1 MLKPYATQREANS
14 SVVLIQ
20 TSGNQLAQC
29 TGWTLQSIATGI
41 TFIVENMGTLPKDE
55 HGGGPVPRIV
65 ESPVYTSL
73 LLDIIPRS
81 QYLRTGEN
89 YQNPEGPG
97 RFVGRGRSYS
107 SKLESEIGGFSLQTS
122 GGGER
127 WKGRI
132 QKKIFGGKF
141 QSHLSGSIVTMMCLT
156 DNISRIYN
164 RSGGKE
170 TENKDY
176 GHSSI
181 GKGTAA
187 EARSSTPQEGS
198 CRGSQIFHS
207 TRRKLQ
213 RKPDLPLHKKE
224 AAEEARSSTP
234 QEGSCRGGQIFH
246 STRRKLQRKP
256 DLPLHKKEAAEE
268 ARSSTPQEGS
278 CRGSQIFHST
288 RRELQR
294 KPDLPLHKKEAAE
307 EARSSTPQEG
317 SCSGSQIFHSTRRK
331 LQRKPDLPLHKKE
344 AAEEARSSTPQ
355 EGSCRGSQIF
365 HSTRRELQRKPDLPL
380 HKKGAM
386 KSSNFQRCLN
396 Y

>member
-1 MLKPYATQREANS
+1 MQMYWLDFTRQERPFTNVRYSFGATSATI
-14 SVVLIQ
+14 SVVFTQ
-20 TSGNQLAQC
+20 PHQL
-29 TGWTLQSIATGI
+29 LDDVKLYQSIATGI

-141 QSHLSGSIVTMMCLT
+141 QSHLSGRGKRLRT
-156 DNISRIYN
+156 RIMVIPVL
-164 RSGGKE
+164 G
-170 TENKDY
+170 
-176 GHSSI
+176 
-181 GKGTAA
+181 
-187 EARSSTPQEGS
+187 
-198 CRGSQIFHS
+198 
-207 TRRKLQ
+207 
-213 RKPDLPLHKKE
+213 
-224 AAEEARSSTP
+224 
-234 QEGSCRGGQIFH
+234 
-246 STRRKLQRKP
+246 
-256 DLPLHKKEAAEE
+256 
-268 ARSSTPQEGS
+268 
-278 CRGSQIFHST
+278 
-288 RRELQR
+288 RELQR
-294 KPDLPLHKKEAAE
+294 KPDLPLHKKEAAG

-317 SCSGSQIFHSTRRK
+317 SCRGSQIFHSTRRK

-380 HKKGAM
+380 HKKGAAEEAR
-386 KSSNFQRCLN
+386 SSTPQEGSYEEQQFSALLELLIRQPYSQSLTRTLCKCLLVAEQAAILTRTAPKPGILPCQDHDCWRN
-396 Y
+396 